1 MNAMLDLIALYIWC
15 CRIQIDKTWE
25 DHTLGLMGAGD
36 MFGEV
41 GLLNNCKRTS
51 TVKAAIDT
59 DLLCV
64 DVEDFFAILYEPL
77 KLKWSQVRLALD
89 RFEYFHGYTTGQLL
103 DCSALAKIQQYSPLQ
118 TIYAEDTG
126 KLNPVFFV
134 LSGSCMILQCLKMN
148 VSTMRTLLQNSYYF
162 NFIST

>member
-1 MNAMLDLIALYIWC
+1 M
-15 CRIQIDKTWE
+15 
-25 DHTLGLMGAGD
+25 GLMGAGD

-51 TVKAAIDT
+51 TVKAAVDT

-64 DVEDFFAILYEPL
+64 DVEDFFEILYEPL
-77 KLKWSQVRLALD
+77 KQKWSQVRLALD
-89 RFEYFHGYTTGQLL
+89 RFEYFRSWTTSQIQ

-134 LSGSCMILQCLKMN
+134 LSGSCMILQCLKMSVRALRSSQCQYTN
-148 VSTMRTLLQNSYYF
+148 NCSFFCTF
-162 NFIST
+162 